1 MDKRGFLFTI
11 ISLIMLISILAFVIA
26 YQNRIKELQDAD
38 TVNILRYYEDDI
50 VSNSYS
56 DLMDINVVNI
66 SKKTNTLVNFSS
78 LGKYALDRDNQG
90 IMNNYRNFIIDN
102 YSRLNNIN
110 ISMDNFVPEF
120 YVKPYNSKF
129 SLGTGSLTVLNPNYT
144 QIQRINIDV
153 TVNETLD
160 AGTAVIPS
168 ADPGKITINVRF
180 IRRSSKEILYSQEKD
195 QDPTE
200 VNPEFKLPFRSDP
213 PNPTEVSSV
222 SVKFGNYGTD
232 GMLMISTSS
241 LEGEITR
248 FEIYYDNSDS
258 RTIIDTGA
266 NLKINDKSS
275 DIILA
280 QQ

>member
-129 SLGTGSLTVLNPNYT
+129 SLDAEDLVVLNPNYS
-144 QIQRINIDV
+144 QIQRINIDIK
-153 TVNETLD
+153 VNETLD
-160 AGTAVIPS
+160 LEDDGIARKGLI
-168 ADPGKITINVRF
+168 
-180 IRRSSKEILYSQEKD
+180 IRHL
-195 QDPTE
+195 
-200 VNPEFKLPFRSDP
+200 VLP
-213 PNPTEVSSV
+213 N
-222 SVKFGNYGTD
+222 G
-232 GMLMISTSS
+232 ISGTSS
-241 LEGEITR
+241 ILKFIKDEISPDTYISLMDQYHPSFKAMDYPLISRRLKEKEYEEACNIMFEMGLKNGWMQDDITEMDRERFLGERMIHKER
-248 FEIYYDNSDS
+248 
-258 RTIIDTGA
+258 R
-266 NLKINDKSS
+266 
-275 DIILA
+275 
-280 QQ
+280 

>member
-1 MDKRGFLFTI
+1 MVKMDKKKRKKGGLSTK
-11 ISLIMLISILAFVIA
+11 AKK
-26 YQNRIKELQDAD
+26 KEA
-38 TVNILRYYEDDI
+38 TARAK
-50 VSNSYS
+50 
-56 DLMDINVVNI
+56 VV
-66 SKKTNTLVNFSS
+66 KGT
-78 LGKYALDRDNQG
+78 G
-90 IMNNYRNFIIDN
+90 IMRINKRNVLTL
-102 YSRLNNIN
+102 S
-110 ISMDNFVPEF
+110 PEF
-120 YVKPYNSKF
+120 IREFVMEPVEIAGDSAKE
-129 SLGTGSLTVLNPNYT
+129 VD
-144 QIQRINIDV
+144 IDV